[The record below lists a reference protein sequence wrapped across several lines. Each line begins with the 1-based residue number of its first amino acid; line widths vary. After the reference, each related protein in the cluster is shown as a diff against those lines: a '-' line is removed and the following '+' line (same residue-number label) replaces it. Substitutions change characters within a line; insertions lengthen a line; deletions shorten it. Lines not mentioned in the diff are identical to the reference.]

1 MHVRLAIGDFVKMNV
16 SPQFV
21 DSYVNGV
28 IDEIS
33 NGMFRL
39 MGHDVWYTGRGLFEV
54 NGVYLLTN

>member
-16 SPQFV
+16 SLQFTN
-21 DSYVNGV
+21 SYVNGV

-39 MGHDVWYTGRGLFEV
+39 RGHDVWYTGNGLFEV
-54 NGVYLLTN
+54 NGVYLLNT